1 MSEVACYELVI
12 ERLGLVPYA
21 EAHVLQKQVHA
32 DVAAG
37 TRSPT
42 LLLLEH
48 PRTITLGYSAKREH
62 LLFSEAYYAQHG
74 IAVHA
79 TERGGN
85 ATYHG
90 PGQLVGYP
98 IVPVQSRV
106 ADYLRQLETILL
118 EVLAG
123 YGIQGRG
130 NPGYAGI
137 MVDVPNDRTA
147 KLAAIGIAVRK
158 RVAFHG
164 FALNVSP
171 DLRDFDLIVP
181 CGMQGQAITS
191 LQQLL
196 GDAPSMD
203 DVTGRVAAAF
213 LRHWPRMVADS

>member
-1 MSEVACYELVI
+1 MTNLVCDQLVI
-12 ERLGLVPYA
+12 ERLGVMPYA
-21 EAHVLQKQVHA
+21 DAHALQKQIHA
-32 DVAAG
+32 EVASG
-37 TRSPT
+37 ERPPT

-48 PRTITLGYSAKREH
+48 PRTITLGYSANREH
-62 LLFSEAYYAQHG
+62 LLFSEAYYSQQG
-74 IAVHA
+74 VAVHA

-90 PGQLVGYP
+90 PGQLIGYP

-106 ADYLRQLETILL
+106 ADYLRRLEAILL
-118 EVLAG
+118 EVIG
-123 YGIQGRG
+123 SFGIKGRG

-137 MVDVPNDRTA
+137 MVDMPNGPTA
-147 KLAAIGIAVRK
+147 KLAAIGIAVRR

-181 CGMQGQAITS
+181 CGMLGQAITS

-196 GDAPSMD
+196 GEAPPMD
-203 DVTGRVAAAF
+203 EVIDRITATF
-213 LRHWPRMVADS
+213 QRHWPTMVAES